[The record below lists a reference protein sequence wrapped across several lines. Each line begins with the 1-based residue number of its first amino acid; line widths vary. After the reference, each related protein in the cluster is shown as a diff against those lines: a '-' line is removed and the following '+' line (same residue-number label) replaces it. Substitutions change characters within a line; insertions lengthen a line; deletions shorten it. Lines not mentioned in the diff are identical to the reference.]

1 MDADFGIR
9 TYFTIFGLE
18 ITQTIIV
25 TWAIM
30 LILIVL
36 ALITKFRLKKVPDT
50 FQLIMEFVIE
60 GVHWLVDSTMGK
72 NQRVFAPYILAL
84 TLYLLLGNLTGII
97 GVRQPTA
104 DLNTTFAL
112 ALITFVMVHYHGV
125 KAKGGLGYVKTFFE
139 PLAFMFPMNIV
150 SELALPV
157 SLSFRLFGNMLGGVV
172 ILFLMY
178 EFAPIIVPAIGHLY
192 FDLFIGLIQTF
203 IFVMLTLTF
212 IALSKD

>member
-72 NQRVFAPYILAL
+72 NQRGFAPYILAL

>member
-1 MDADFGIR
+1 MEADFGIK
-9 TYFTIFGLE
+9 TYFTIFGLN
-18 ITQTIIV
+18 INSTILV
-25 TWAIM
+25 TWSIM
-30 LILIVL
+30 IILTVL
-36 ALITKFRLKKVPDT
+36 ALITRSKLQKVPGT
-50 FQLIMEFVIE
+50 LQLVMEMVVE

-72 NQRVFAPYILAL
+72 GQRGFAPYILAL
-84 TLYLLLGNLTGII
+84 TLYLLFANLTGII

-112 ALITFVMVHYHGV
+112 AIITFFMVHIHGI
-125 KAKGGLGYVKTFFE
+125 KAKGGFGYFKTFFE
-139 PLAFMFPMNIV
+139 PLAFMFPLNII
-150 SELALPV
+150 SELALPI

-178 EFAPIIVPAIGHLY
+178 NFAPTIVPVIGHLY

-212 IALSKD
+212 ITLAKD